1 MSIGDYK
8 FRQKVW
14 YIFFMLEG
22 LRYMC
27 INLFTIRQIYNKI
40 DMLLMKNELRN
51 FNEKNNIKFR
61 RRDKINW

>member
-1 MSIGDYK
+1 
-8 FRQKVW
+8 
-14 YIFFMLEG
+14 
-22 LRYMC
+22 MC